1 MQGGWYIVDFQTLA
15 RNIEAD
21 VIEWRRHLHRNP
33 ELSGQEYDTADYV
46 AGILE
51 KTGAD
56 DVRRVGDTGVTGL
69 IRGRGPGRTIALRA
83 DMDALPGDERTGL
96 PFSSERPGAAHMC
109 GHDVH
114 TAILLGVAKVLH
126 DARGEFD
133 GAVRLVFQPAEE
145 RLGGAGSM
153 IAGGVLENPKAD
165 AIAALHVWPHLPAGT
180 VGIRDG
186 ALTAAADSVTVEFEG
201 KQGHAAHPH
210 QCVDPIVTAG
220 QFLANVQA
228 VVAREIAPL
237 DAAVLTFGKIA
248 GGHAGNIIPEKVVIE
263 GTIRTLSPETRD
275 TMAAAVERF
284 AKSTA
289 DGMRAGVS
297 VTVRRGV
304 PPLIPDSRLVAL
316 FAESA
321 RDLLGADRVA
331 ALPTPSMGGEDFAL
345 YLEHVPGVFF
355 RLGVQRPGAPFHP
368 LHSPEFDP
376 DESAFATGV
385 AAMSRFAADFL
396 AQRA

>member
-1 MQGGWYIVDFQTLA
+1 MQGGWYIVDFQALA

-33 ELSGQEYDTADYV
+33 ELSGQEYDTAGFV

-51 KTGAD
+51 KTGVG

-126 DARGEFD
+126 DARDGFD

-145 RLGGAGSM
+145 RLGGAESM

-331 ALPTPSMGGEDFAL
+331 VLPTPSMGGEDFAF

-355 RLGVQRPGAPFHP
+355 RLGVQRPGAPFYP
-368 LHSPEFDP
+368 LHSPEFNP

>member
-1 MQGGWYIVDFQTLA
+1 MDFQALA
-15 RNIEAD
+15 KNIETD

-33 ELSGQEYDTADYV
+33 ELSGQEYDTAGFV
-46 AGILE
+46 AKILE
-51 KTGAD
+51 GIGVE
-56 DVRRVGDTGVTGL
+56 DVRHVGDTGVTGL

-83 DMDALPGDERTGL
+83 DMDALPGDEKTGL

-109 GHDVH
+109 GHDAH
-114 TAILLGVAKVLH
+114 TAILLGVAKVLWG
-126 DARGEFD
+126 ARDEFD

-145 RLGGAGSM
+145 RLGGAESM
-153 IAGGVLENPKAD
+153 IAGGVLENPKVD
-165 AIAALHVWPHLPAGT
+165 AIAALHLWPELPAGT

-186 ALTAAADSVTVEFEG
+186 ALTAAADGVTVEFTG
-201 KQGHAAHPH
+201 SQGHAAHPH
-210 QCVDPIVTAG
+210 KCVDPIVTAG

-228 VVAREIAPL
+228 VVSREIAPL
-237 DAAVLTFGKIA
+237 DAAVLTFGKIS
-248 GGHAGNIIPEKVVIE
+248 GGHAGNIIPDTVTIE
-263 GTIRTLSPETRD
+263 GTIRTLSPETRER
-275 TMAAAVERF
+275 MAAAVERF

-289 DGMRAGVS
+289 DGMRARVS
-297 VTVRRGV
+297 VTIRRGV

-396 AQRA
+396 ARGV

>member
-1 MQGGWYIVDFQTLA
+1 MDFQTLA

-51 KTGAD
+51 KTGAG

-126 DARGEFD
+126 DARDEFD

-145 RLGGAGSM
+145 RLGGAESM

-186 ALTAAADSVTVEFEG
+186 ALTAAADGVTVEFEG

-331 ALPTPSMGGEDFAL
+331 VLPTPSMGGEDFAF

-385 AAMSRFAADFL
+385 AAMSRFATDFL

>member
-1 MQGGWYIVDFQTLA
+1 MDFRA
-15 RNIEAD
+15 AAACVEAD

-33 ELSGQEYDTADYV
+33 ELSGQEYDTAGFV
-46 AGILE
+46 AKILE
-51 KTGAD
+51 GIGIE
-56 DVRRVGDTGVTGL
+56 DVRHVGDTGVTGL

-83 DMDALPGDERTGL
+83 DMDALPGDEKTGL

-114 TAILLGVAKVLH
+114 TAILLGVAKVLWG
-126 DARGEFD
+126 ARDEFD

-145 RLGGAGSM
+145 RLGGAESM
-153 IAGGVLENPKAD
+153 IAGGVLENPKVD
-165 AIAALHVWPHLPAGT
+165 AIAALHLWPELPAGT

-186 ALTAAADSVTVEFEG
+186 ALTAAADGVTVEFTG
-201 KQGHAAHPH
+201 SQGHAAHPH
-210 QCVDPIVTAG
+210 KCVDPIVTAG

-237 DAAVLTFGKIA
+237 DAAVLTFGKIS
-248 GGHAGNIIPEKVVIE
+248 GGHAGNIIPDTVTIE
-263 GTIRTLSPETRD
+263 GTIRTLSPETREK
-275 TMAAAVERF
+275 MAAAVERF

-289 DGMRAGVS
+289 DGMRARVS
-297 VTVRRGV
+297 VTLRRGV

-368 LHSPEFDP
+368 LHSPQFDP
-376 DESAFATGV
+376 DESSFATGV

-396 AQRA
+396 ARGV

>member
-1 MQGGWYIVDFQTLA
+1 MDFQALA
-15 RNIEAD
+15 KNIETD

-33 ELSGQEYDTADYV
+33 ELSGQEYDTAGFV
-46 AGILE
+46 AKILE
-51 KTGAD
+51 GIGVE
-56 DVRRVGDTGVTGL
+56 DVRHVGDTGVTGL
-69 IRGRGPGRTIALRA
+69 IRGRGPGRVVALRA
-83 DMDALPGDERTGL
+83 DMDALPGDEKTGL

-114 TAILLGVAKVLH
+114 TAILLGVAKVLWG
-126 DARGEFD
+126 ARDEFD

-145 RLGGAGSM
+145 RLGGAERM
-153 IAGGVLENPKAD
+153 IAGGVLENPKVD
-165 AIAALHVWPHLPAGT
+165 AIAALHLWPELPAGT

-186 ALTAAADSVTVEFEG
+186 ALTAAADGVTVEFTG
-201 KQGHAAHPH
+201 SQGHAAHPH
-210 QCVDPIVTAG
+210 KCVDPIVTAG

-237 DAAVLTFGKIA
+237 DAAVLTFGKIS
-248 GGHAGNIIPEKVVIE
+248 GGHAGNIIPDKVTIE
-263 GTIRTLSPETRD
+263 GTIRTLSPETREK
-275 TMAAAVERF
+275 MAAAVERF

-289 DGMRAGVS
+289 DGMRARVS
-297 VTVRRGV
+297 VTIRRGV

-368 LHSPEFDP
+368 LHSPQFDP

-396 AQRA
+396 ARGF

>member
-1 MQGGWYIVDFQTLA
+1 MDFRA
-15 RNIEAD
+15 AAACVEAD

-33 ELSGQEYDTADYV
+33 ELSGQEYDTAGFV
-46 AGILE
+46 AKILE
-51 KTGAD
+51 GIGIE
-56 DVRRVGDTGVTGL
+56 DVRHVGDTGVTGL

-83 DMDALPGDERTGL
+83 DMDALPGDEKTGL

-109 GHDVH
+109 GHDAH
-114 TAILLGVAKVLH
+114 TAILLGVAKVLLG
-126 DARGEFD
+126 ARDEFD

-145 RLGGAGSM
+145 RLGGAESM
-153 IAGGVLENPKAD
+153 IAGGVLENPKGD
-165 AIAALHVWPHLPAGT
+165 AIAALHLWPELPAGT

-186 ALTAAADSVTVEFEG
+186 ALTAAADSVTVEFTG
-201 KQGHAAHPH
+201 SQGHAAHPH
-210 QCVDPIVTAG
+210 KCVDPIVTAG

-237 DAAVLTFGKIA
+237 DAAVLTFGKIS
-248 GGHAGNIIPEKVVIE
+248 GGHAGNIIPDTVTIE
-263 GTIRTLSPETRD
+263 GTIRTLSPETREK
-275 TMAAAVERF
+275 MAAAVERF

-289 DGMRAGVS
+289 DGMRARVS
-297 VTVRRGV
+297 VTLRRGV

-368 LHSPEFDP
+368 LHSPQFDP
-376 DESAFATGV
+376 DESSFATGV

-396 AQRA
+396 ARGV

>member
-1 MQGGWYIVDFQTLA
+1 MDFRA
-15 RNIEAD
+15 AAACVEAD

-33 ELSGQEYDTADYV
+33 ELSGQEHDTADFV
-46 AGILE
+46 ARVLRETGIE
-51 KTGAD
+51 
-56 DVRRVGDTGVTGL
+56 DVRIVGDTGVTGL
-69 IRGRGPGRTIALRA
+69 IRGRGPGRVVALRA
-83 DMDALPGDERTGL
+83 DMDALPGDEKTGL

-109 GHDVH
+109 GHDAH
-114 TAILLGVAKVLH
+114 TAILLGVAKVLLGAR
-126 DARGEFD
+126 DAFD

-145 RLGGAGSM
+145 GLGGAESM
-153 IAGGVLENPKAD
+153 IAGGVLENPKVD
-165 AIAALHVWPHLPAGT
+165 AIAALHLWPELPPGT

-186 ALTAAADSVTVEFEG
+186 ALTAATDGVIVTFTG
-201 KQGHAAHPH
+201 SQGHAAHPH
-210 QCVDPIVTAG
+210 KCVDPIVTAG

-237 DAAVLTFGKIA
+237 DAAVLTFGKIS
-248 GGHAGNIIPEKVVIE
+248 GGHAGNIIPDKVTIE
-263 GTIRTLSPETRD
+263 GTIRTLSPETREK
-275 TMAAAVERF
+275 MAAAVRRF

-289 DGMRAGVS
+289 DGMRASVS
-297 VTVRRGV
+297 VTIRRGV

-316 FAESA
+316 FAEGA

-396 AQRA
+396 ARGF

>member
-1 MQGGWYIVDFQTLA
+1 VDFQALA

-33 ELSGQEYDTADYV
+33 ELSGQEYDTARFV
-46 AGILE
+46 AEILE
-51 KTGAD
+51 KTGIE
-56 DVRRVGDTGVTGL
+56 DVRHVGDTGVTGL
-69 IRGRGPGRTIALRA
+69 IRGRGPGRVVALRA
-83 DMDALPGDERTGL
+83 DMDALPGDEKTGL

-145 RLGGAGSM
+145 GLGGAESM
-153 IAGGVLENPKAD
+153 IAGGVLENPKVD
-165 AIAALHVWPHLPAGT
+165 AIAALHLWPELPPGT

-186 ALTAAADSVTVEFEG
+186 ALTAATDGVIVEFTG
-201 KQGHAAHPH
+201 SQGHAAHPH
-210 QCVDPIVTAG
+210 KCVDPVVTAG

-263 GTIRTLSPETRD
+263 GTIRTLSPETRKK
-275 TMAAAVERF
+275 MAAAVERF

-289 DGMRAGVS
+289 DGMRAS
-297 VTVRRGV
+297 VAVTIRRGV
-304 PPLIPDSRLVAL
+304 PPLISDPRLVAL
-316 FAESA
+316 FAESV
-321 RDLLGADRVA
+321 RNLLGPDRLA

-368 LHSPEFDP
+368 LHSPQFDP

-396 AQRA
+396 ARGF